1 MESTSKDSAAES
13 ALFDD
18 DEEELEEGEISE
30 EVKNSSQHVK
40 SRDRSPLVFE
50 EIESKGGNHVQTIS
64 ELQTVPVVVT
74 ADMTKSR
81 SSSPSHSSPSHSAPS
96 HSALDDADC
105 FA

>member
-1 MESTSKDSAAES
+1 MESTSKDPSAES

-18 DEEELEEGEISE
+18 DEELEEGEISE

-40 SRDRSPLVFE
+40 SKDRSPLVFE
-50 EIESKGGNHVQTIS
+50 EIESKGGNHIQTIS

-81 SSSPSHSSPSHSAPS
+81 QSSPSSQPLINPLHSHC
-96 HSALDDADC
+96 DRRR
-105 FA
+105 

>member
-1 MESTSKDSAAES
+1 MESTSKDSSAES

-18 DEEELEEGEISE
+18 DDEDEEEELEEGEISE
-30 EVKNSSQHVK
+30 QVKNSSQHVK

-50 EIESKGGNHVQTIS
+50 ETKSTGGNHVQTIS

-81 SSSPSHSSPSHSAPS
+81 SSILVPSRAR
-96 HSALDDADC
+96 C
-105 FA
+105 